1 MTSHLKQQIQ
11 ERMEAEHLTIYSLEK
26 KAGLRRSAV
35 RNILHGFSK
44 NPSIEI
50 LQAIARALNCTVD
63 ELIGPTTDHP
73 DMLPISARKSIPKSK
88 TSHPWKE
95 VLYLDAVRIISTLA
109 SERGLELSFEQI
121 MHCVQE
127 AYYYTL
133 SKPSDTLDVE
143 FCKWLMNRR

>member
-11 ERMEAEHLTIYSLEK
+11 ERMEADQLTIYSLEK

-35 RNILHGFSK
+35 RNILHGLSK

-63 ELIGPTTDHP
+63 DLMGPTSGHP
-73 DMLPISARKSIPKSK
+73 DMLPITARKPTPKS
-88 TSHPWKE
+88 TSSHPWNE
-95 VLYLDAVRIISTLA
+95 ALYLDAVRTVSKLA
-109 SERGLELSFEQI
+109 SERGLELPFEHI
-121 MHCVQE
+121 IHFIQE

-133 SKPSDTLDVE
+133 SKPSDTLDIE